1 MYPINKANENL
12 QDHTKLDDFFT
23 QNRVEDACR
32 ALLRALHIDMEND
45 HNTKETAARMAKMY
59 VKEVFAGR
67 FEPKPQITDF
77 PNVKNIDQVYT
88 VGPIKI
94 RSTCSHHFVPIL
106 GEAWIGILPHHDGR
120 VLGLSKFKR
129 LADWIFLRP
138 QIQEEA
144 TEMLAEELQNTLE
157 PRGLAVIVRAQHLC
171 TVWRGVK
178 DENMSMITSAL
189 RGVFKDD
196 YKAKEEFFNL
206 IKGQGF

>member
-1 MYPINKANENL
+1 MNKANENM
-12 QDHTKLDDFFT
+12 LDCSNIDVFFV
-23 QNRVEDACR
+23 QNRVEEACANLLA
-32 ALLRALHIDMEND
+32 ALLIDTHED
-45 HNTKETAARMAKMY
+45 HNTKDTAKRMAKMY

-67 FEPKPQITDF
+67 FTPKPEITDF

-88 VGPIKI
+88 IGPIKI

-129 LADWIFLRP
+129 LADWVFLRP

-189 RGVFKDD
+189 RGVFKEDN
-196 YKAKEEFFNL
+196 KAKEEFFNL

>member
-1 MYPINKANENL
+1 MNKANENVW
-12 QDHTKLDDFFT
+12 DEIAGIRGDDKMYYDT
-23 QNRVEDACR
+23 VDACQNLLT
-32 ALLRALHIDMEND
+32 ALGIDTEND
-45 HNTKETAARMAKMY
+45 HNTQDTAKRMAKMY
-59 VKEVFAGR
+59 LYEVFAGR
-67 FEPKPQITDF
+67 YEPKPSITSF
-77 PNVKNIDQVYT
+77 PNTKNIDQIYV

-106 GEAWIGILPHHDGR
+106 GEAWIGILPHADGR

-189 RGVFKDD
+189 RGVLKEDI
-196 YKAKEEFFNL
+196 KAKEEFFNL